1 MTFPRLF
8 CADQRFSRV
17 ADTRSNSLWLRVARL
32 SIGAV
37 TFASITSST
46 LFGTLVDELNM
57 DTPEPATTNTT
68 EPATTNTSKPADAYS
83 LKKRT
88 TILQD
93 PQSPHLQ
100 RAFSE
105 VTWEPQRTAVIVCDV
120 WDYHHCKNAVTR
132 LDQMLP
138 RMEEVLQ
145 KTRQAG
151 SLIIHAPSDCM
162 PYYANHPARERVAS
176 IPLKNLPDQIASWNC
191 RLEKEL
197 SSLYPLDQSDGGED
211 DVPEEHK
218 VWADKLTALGRNPN
232 LPWKAQNPALSIDA
246 SKDYISDRGDEVWAI
261 LKHHQV
267 QHVIM
272 IGVHTN
278 MCVLG
283 RPFGLRQL
291 KNNGMDVVLVRDLTD
306 CMYNPKRWPYV
317 DHYSGNDLMISYI
330 EQTVCPT
337 ISSDQ
342 ILGGKPI
349 AFNEDQRDKTDL
361 LPHEIFKTLPEDKN
375 WEIAQWKTISREW
388 FAEDVSRNKPAR
400 VDELWLRCS
409 LRIPPSA
416 FSTPVSLYHPR
427 IRKAWLNGNEL
438 KQSKQPGKTDHFEIQ
453 SAYTFGNDDANVL
466 VIALDVSNK
475 SQIPTGKES
484 QQSPLVFAEDQIH
497 TLGGGWQQNR
507 TPESKANNLP
517 LPAKFALPPAV
528 FYTLP

>member
-1 MTFPRLF
+1 MSFSRLF
-8 CADQRFSRV
+8 RADHCNSRV
-17 ADTRSNSLWLRVARL
+17 ANTRNTNVWSIALWRRLARE
-32 SIGAV
+32 SIGTVAV
-37 TFASITSST
+37 FTLATST
-46 LFGTLVDELNM
+46 LLGTSAEEFNM
-57 DTPEPATTNTT
+57 NTT
-68 EPATTNTSKPADAYS
+68 EPATANNPALADVYS

-88 TILQD
+88 TV
-93 PQSPHLQ
+93 PQAQQSSTLQ
-100 RAFSE
+100 RTYSE

-138 RMEEVLQ
+138 RMEAILQ

-151 SLIIHAPSDCM
+151 SLIIHSPSDCM

-176 IPLKNLPDQIASWNC
+176 IPLENLPDQIASWNC

-197 SSLYPLDQSDGGED
+197 SSNYPLDQSDGGED
-211 DVPEEHK
+211 DQPEEHK

-232 LPWKAQNPALSIDA
+232 LPWKSQNPALSIDA

-261 LKHHQV
+261 LKHHRI

-337 ISSDQ
+337 IASDQ
-342 ILGGKPI
+342 ILDGKPVV
-349 AFNEDQRDKTDL
+349 FTEDKRDKMDL
-361 LPHEIFKTLPEDKN
+361 LPHEIFAKLPEDKN
-375 WEIAQWKTISREW
+375 WAIVEWKSIAGDW
-388 FAEDVSRNKPAR
+388 FGENASNNKLAST
-400 VDELWLRCS
+400 DELWLRCS

-416 FSTPVSLYHPR
+416 FNAPVSLYHPR

-438 KQSKQPGKTDHFEIQ
+438 KQSNQQGKTNHLEIQ

-466 VIALDVSNK
+466 VVALDVSNK
-475 SQIPTGKES
+475 SQIPVGKES
-484 QQSPLVFAEDQIH
+484 QQSPLVFTENQIQ
-497 TLGGGWQQNR
+497 TLGGSWQQNR
-507 TPESKANNLP
+507 TPDSKANNLP